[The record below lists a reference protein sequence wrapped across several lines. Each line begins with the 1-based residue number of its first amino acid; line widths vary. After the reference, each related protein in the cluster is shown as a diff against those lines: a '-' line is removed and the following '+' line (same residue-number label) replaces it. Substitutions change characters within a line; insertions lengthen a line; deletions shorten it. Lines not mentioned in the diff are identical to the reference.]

1 MRMKKKLKSYWRYS
15 LFFPA
20 VVLVLALIVFAS
32 YQLIYQGKIYPGITL
47 IGQPIG
53 NLSRQE
59 ANKIIETLIKA
70 LRNKHKGLLLTAD
83 QQSWTIGWNDL
94 KLEYQTDESIKKAYL
109 FGRTGN
115 IWQNTRQKIAAAK
128 NGINLQLEYSF
139 DKDYLDEKVAS
150 LAAELYIP
158 AVEPSIEVV
167 KEASQTSRIVIHPG
181 EPGKQLNTRLL
192 FSLLMEKLEK
202 LDANPVSL
210 PLLTI
215 SPSLIEEEVTRITK
229 QAEKLLGERLTLVW
243 ENKSWSLEE
252 EELVNFLFSSNGFDR
267 FKISE
272 YVGQLAASIDQTP
285 EDAAFQFENGRVVEF
300 RPAKNG
306 QRLNQLATVEMIVN
320 SLNEL
325 AGDQTLTLPVVSTEP
340 MITTA
345 DANNLGIREMIGRGE
360 SWFKG
365 SIASRIHN
373 IKLASSRLNGIL
385 IKPQEAFSF
394 NQSLGEVSET
404 TGYQKA
410 YIIRSGRTVLGDG
423 GGVCQVSTT
432 LFRAALNAGLPI
444 IERHAHAY
452 RVSYYEQNSQVG
464 LDATVYDPTANLV
477 FENDLPTHLLVQ
489 TKVDLKAQKLTFELY
504 GTPDGRKAEI
514 GKTRIWGQTSPPPA
528 LYQDDPNLPV
538 GTTKQIDW
546 PAWGAKAAFDW
557 KVTRDGQVLQERTFY
572 SNYRPWQAIYLVGT
586 KPD

>member
-1 MRMKKKLKSYWRYS
+1 MKKKLKSYWRYS